1 MQGEEALWED
11 YNNVAVLS
19 QSLKL
24 LKWMCAI
31 TEVLEGLAH
40 CPRMRFLLQTKDGAG
55 TRQSGSST
63 VPGCFQEHP
72 RDGGLWLTCR
82 EQTAAVV

>member
-1 MQGEEALWED
+1 MQGEEALLKD
-11 YNNVAVLS
+11 YNNVAGLS
-19 QSLKL
+19 QALMR

-40 CPRMRFLLQTKDGAG
+40 CPRRRFSYKPKKGLVP
-55 TRQSGSST
+55 GSST
-63 VPGCFQEHP
+63 GPGCFQEHP